1 MRRRSCSR
9 KPSPSKAVDNQ
20 RSTPD
25 RARYLALL
33 RAILINLK
41 VNLMKKMLLVLA
53 FLGASAGGIAETVG
67 DVSTTFKLLSP
78 NDKVVVEVFDDPEVE
93 GVACYLSHAKT
104 GGYKGALGLAEDTSD
119 AAVACR
125 QIGPIAFKGKIAMQD
140 EVFNART
147 SFLFKHVR
155 VVRMVDSKRNTLVY
169 LVYSDKLIDGSPKN
183 SVTAVPVPA
192 AQPIPL
198 K

>member
-1 MRRRSCSR
+1 
-9 KPSPSKAVDNQ
+9 VQ
-20 RSTPD
+20 
-25 RARYLALL
+25 
-33 RAILINLK
+33 
-41 VNLMKKMLLVLA
+41 
-53 FLGASAGGIAETVG
+53 
-67 DVSTTFKLLSP
+67 
-78 NDKVVVEVFDDPEVE
+78 

-125 QIGPIAFKGKIAMQD
+125 QIGPITYKGKISVQD

-147 SFLFKHVR
+147 SLLFKQVR

-183 SVTAVPVPA
+183 SVTAVPVPV

>member
-1 MRRRSCSR
+1 M
-9 KPSPSKAVDNQ
+9 KTLLTLLAWLAVC
-20 RSTPD
+20 
-25 RARYLALL
+25 
-33 RAILINLK
+33 
-41 VNLMKKMLLVLA
+41 V
-53 FLGASAGGIAETVG
+53 GAAADTIG

-78 NDKVVVEVFDDPEVE
+78 NDKIVVDVFDDPEVE

-104 GGYKGALGLAEDTSD
+104 GGYKGALGFAEDTSD
-119 AAVACR
+119 ASVACR
-125 QIGPIAFKGKIAMQD
+125 QVGPIAFKNKIAAQD
-140 EVFNART
+140 EVFNARS

-155 VVRMVDSKRNTLVY
+155 VVRMVDAKRNTLVY

-192 AQPIPL
+192 SQPIPL